1 MPASGAL
8 VLGGGGVAGI
18 AWHTGILHGMAD
30 SGLDLRDADF
40 IVGTSA
46 GATVA
51 AQLGSGAP
59 LDALFRQQVDPE
71 LQNYELKPT
80 GMSLTEL
87 METVVRVWEE
97 VADPAERR
105 RRIGAVAITA
115 ATVPESVR
123 RAVVAGRLDEHSWPL
138 RRIATVA
145 VDANSGERCVFD
157 AASGVDLVDAVA
169 ASSAVPG
176 IWPPVTIGGHRYIDG
191 GVYSLCNADLAEG
204 FDKVLVLAPMVDPEL
219 DDQLDGLSVTSR
231 AQVVSSD
238 QASLAA
244 FGVDPLDPSVRALA
258 ARAGYA
264 QGRRSV
270 ASTAAFWSADGST
283 QR

>member
-1 MPASGAL
+1 
-8 VLGGGGVAGI
+8 
-18 AWHTGILHGMAD
+18 
-30 SGLDLRDADF
+30 
-40 IVGTSA
+40 
-46 GATVA
+46 VA
-51 AQLGSGAP
+51 AQLGSGTP
-59 LDALFRQQVDPE
+59 LDTWFRQQVDPE
-71 LQNYELKPT
+71 LQNYELKST

-105 RRIGAVAITA
+105 RRSGAMALA
-115 ATVPESVR
+115 ADTVPESVR
-123 RAVVAGRLDEHSWPL
+123 RSVVAGRLVDHSWPP

-145 VDANSGERCVFD
+145 VDADSGERCVFD

-176 IWPPVTIGGHRYIDG
+176 VWPPVTIGGHRYIDG
-191 GVYSLCNADLAEG
+191 GVYSLCNADLAKG

-219 DDQLDGLSVTSR
+219 DDQLDGLSATSR
-231 AQVVSSD
+231 VQVVAAD

-258 ARAGYA
+258 ARAGYTQRHRA
-264 QGRRSV
+264 V
-270 ASTAAFWSADGST
+270 ASTAAFWNADRST
-283 QR
+283 RR